1 MAFPYEFLEE
11 LKFKNDIESV
21 ISGYVSLKRRGSTL
35 VGLCPFH
42 NEKTPS
48 FTVYADKGHYHCY
61 GCGAGGDVITFIRQI
76 ENLDYVEAVRF
87 LAERAGIS
95 VPTDGVDDRRAK
107 QRKNVLEINKI
118 SARFFYEMLI
128 SPGGEAAKNYY
139 LSRKLE
145 PKTIKH
151 FGLGYAPAEWD
162 GLLKH
167 LRAAGFK
174 DDDIVAANVASRG
187 KNGGLY
193 DRFRNRA
200 MFPIIDLRGN
210 VIGFSGRALPGDD
223 KSAKYINTTDTPV
236 YKKSNVL
243 YGMNFAKNYCSEQ
256 MILVEGNVDVISL
269 HQAGFQNTVAACGT
283 AFTEEQARLISRYS
297 PEIVVTLDADSA
309 GQKATAKVLTLLD
322 GLNISARVVRLPEC
336 KDPDEYIKK
345 NGPVEFRKLLESAP
359 TSVEYKLYM
368 AADGIDLNADDG
380 KINYLKKASE
390 SLAAIDDPITVDM
403 YIGRLTKYG
412 VSRQALETQIKK
424 LRAEKRRRKTSGEL
438 REILK
443 PKISRTDV
451 NFEKQLKPRTVN
463 AEETFLAVLATYP
476 DLYNT
481 ARDLLSPDDMTT
493 EFDRKFYRKL
503 CEIYDGDYTF
513 DISLLDESFTTG
525 EVGYASAMVMT
536 KGKTEQP
543 ERVLRDSADVIKSE
557 KEKAS
562 LSKVTE
568 LNDEEWAENM
578 RKIIDK
584 RRNGA
589 KK

>member
-1 MAFPYEFLEE
+1 MAFSYEFLEE

-48 FTVYADKGHYHCY
+48 FTVYADKGNYHCY
-61 GCGAGGDVITFIRQI
+61 GCGVGGDVITFIRQI

-87 LAERAGIS
+87 LAERAGIPI
-95 VPTDGVDDRRAK
+95 PTDGVDDRRAK
-107 QRKNVLEINKI
+107 QRKNVLEINRA
-118 SARFFYEMLI
+118 SARYFYDMLI
-128 SPGGEAAKNYY
+128 SPEGEAAKNYY
-139 LSRKLE
+139 LSRKLA

-151 FGLGYAPAEWD
+151 FGLGYAPDRWD

-167 LRAAGFK
+167 LKSLGFH
-174 DDDIVAANVASRG
+174 DDDILAANVASRG
-187 KNGGLY
+187 KSGRLY

-210 VIGFSGRALPGDD
+210 VIGFSGRILPGDD
-223 KSAKYINTTDTPV
+223 KSAKYVNTTDTPV

-243 YGMNFAKNYCSEQ
+243 YGMNFAKNFCSEQ

-297 PEIVVTLDADSA
+297 PEIVVTLDADNA
-309 GQKATAKVLTLLD
+309 GRKATSKVITILD
-322 GLNISARVVRLPEC
+322 KLNIGARVLRLPEC

-359 TSVEYKLYM
+359 TAVEYKLYM
-368 AADGIDLNADDG
+368 AADGVDLNADDG

-412 VSRQALETQIKK
+412 VSRQALEAQIKK
-424 LRAEKRRRKTSGEL
+424 LRAERKRKKTRGEL

-451 NFEKQLKPRTVN
+451 NFEKQLKPRVVN

-481 ARDLLSPDDMTT
+481 ARDTLSPDDMTT

-513 DISLLDESFTTG
+513 DVSLLDDGFTTQ
-525 EVGYASAMVMT
+525 EVGYASAMIMS
-536 KGKTEQP
+536 KGNTDHAKQ
-543 ERVLRDSADVIKSE
+543 LLIDSANVIKSE
-557 KEKAS
+557 NEKVPV
-562 LSKVTE
+562 SKVTE
-568 LNDEEWAENM
+568 MNDEEWAESM

-584 RRNGA
+584 RRNDA